1 MGCMEAASFCRRMIL
16 LYTYFDVCQHKY
28 VYKEGVMI
36 KYKIDILKELK
47 SAGFTTYRLR
57 KEKLLSEGTV
67 QKIRENSTGLT
78 LEVVDR
84 ICTLLHCQ
92 PGDLIEWVPE
102 DEE

>member
-1 MGCMEAASFCRRMIL
+1 
-16 LYTYFDVCQHKY
+16 
-28 VYKEGVMI
+28 MI

-78 LEVVDR
+78 LEVVD
-84 ICTLLHCQ
+84 LHA
-92 PGDLIEWVPE
+92 PALSYKVDIRYFE
-102 DEE
+102 

>member
-1 MGCMEAASFCRRMIL
+1 
-16 LYTYFDVCQHKY
+16 
-28 VYKEGVMI
+28 MI

-78 LEVVDR
+78 LEVVD
-84 ICTLLHCQ
+84 
-92 PGDLIEWVPE
+92 
-102 DEE
+102 